1 MVLAAGF
8 GLRMRPLTLLRAKPA
23 LPVLN
28 RPLLEWT
35 LRRLAR
41 AGVRA
46 AIVNLHHLPE
56 TIVSA
61 LGDGRR
67 LGLEVR
73 YAREETILGTGGGPK
88 AVREFFGEQPF
99 LLVNGDVLFDMD
111 LRSLVT
117 RHRASGAPAT
127 LALRRNPDPK
137 AYSPVVS
144 DRRGRILAIA
154 GRPRPAR
161 GVVSLFASVHV
172 MDPALLDRLPQGVSD
187 SVRDLYIPL
196 LAARV
201 PLAGVRVPGAW
212 YDLGRPSLYRDVQLR
227 LLPGGRPLVDRSAR
241 VASSAML
248 RRSVVGARARVGPR
262 ARIERSVLWDGAT
275 VESGARAVGAIV
287 TSEAVVRTGER
298 AEQVVV
304 LPAAALA
311 TGGEVGTGWERH
323 GEMAWV
329 GIG

>member
-8 GLRMRPLTLLRAKPA
+8 GLRMRPLTLLRAKPV

-28 RPLLEWT
+28 RPLLDWT
-35 LRRLAR
+35 MGRLAR
-41 AGVRA
+41 AGVRE

-67 LGLEVR
+67 LGLGIR
-73 YAREETILGTGGGPK
+73 YSREETILGTGGGPK
-88 AVREFFGEQPF
+88 AVRALLGEEPF
-99 LLVNGDVLFDMD
+99 LLVNGDVLFEMD
-111 LRSLVT
+111 LRSLVA

-154 GRPRPAR
+154 GRPRPAE

-172 MDPALLDRLPQGVSD
+172 LEPALLDRLPEGVSD

-196 LAARV
+196 LAAGV
-201 PLAGVRVPGAW
+201 PLAGVRVGGAW
-212 YDLGRPSLYRDVQLR
+212 YDLGQPSLYRDVQLR
-227 LLPGGRPLVDRSAR
+227 LLPGGRPLVDRTAR

-248 RRSVVGARARVGPR
+248 RRSVVGAGARVGPG
-262 ARIERSVLWDGAT
+262 ARVERSVLWDGAT
-275 VESGARAVGAIV
+275 VEAGARVVGAIV

-298 AEQVVV
+298 ADQVVV

-311 TGGEVGTGWERH
+311 SEREAPTAWEGH